1 MSSHYAFIQN
11 AKYDEKKNLILYG
24 LSNYMQSFGVFDGTC
39 NQISPYIL
47 NQPCGCGTAGG
58 NPYNEKKLPIDTE
71 KPLFN
76 PKTIEQFKTLKSFN
90 ITHLINFIIVFLVV
104 MLLYEMC

>member
-24 LSNYMQSFGVFDGTC
+24 LSNYMQSFGVSDGTC

-90 ITHLINFIIVFLVV
+90 ITYLINFIIVFLVV